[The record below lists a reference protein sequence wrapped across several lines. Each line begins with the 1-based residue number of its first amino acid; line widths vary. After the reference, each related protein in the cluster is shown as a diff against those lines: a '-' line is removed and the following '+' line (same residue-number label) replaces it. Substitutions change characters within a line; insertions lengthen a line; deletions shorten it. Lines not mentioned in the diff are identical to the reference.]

1 MFYLNVTLY
10 RKCMWNVGKNKNHLK
25 YRQTCLYTRN
35 ICGPWRVSSV
45 RRGGGRELQLRDDI
59 WAPKTMLRFI
69 CHAPVEQLPYRTAT
83 YCCILYGAM
92 RWIYHSERKGE
103 SARER
108 ERESQ
113 LASQAKVLKF
123 KCPKIPIPIPF
134 FCVGQR
140 PVCVSCHAYAT
151 CAATR
156 QDSKIALGAHFL
168 DQCS

>member
-1 MFYLNVTLY
+1 M
-10 RKCMWNVGKNKNHLK
+10 
-25 YRQTCLYTRN
+25 
-35 ICGPWRVSSV
+35 
-45 RRGGGRELQLRDDI
+45 GRELQLRDDI

-92 RWIYHSERKGE
+92 RGIYH
-103 SARER
+103 RER

-134 FCVGQR
+134 FSVGQR
-140 PVCVSCHAYAT
+140 GVSRIRHVRHDQ
-151 CAATR
+151 TR
-156 QDSKIALGAHFL
+156 LENSTWSAFL